1 MDRLKVSKKLFT
13 QAKKVLV
20 GGVNSPVRSFKYV
33 GGNPVFI
40 KKAKK
45 ARIYSEESKEFI
57 DYCLCWGSLI
67 LGHSHPEVIAS
78 LKETVDKGIS
88 FGMSTKLE
96 IDLSKIIICALPSIE
111 LLRFTNSGTEA
122 TMTTI
127 RLARA
132 YTKKNKIIKFEGS
145 YHGHADYLL
154 VKTGSGQASLG
165 IPKSLGVPKDFV
177 KHTIVLPY
185 NDIKKVKMLC
195 KKYQKD
201 LAAII
206 VEPIQAN
213 CGVILPKEGFLG
225 ELRNICDRF
234 NIILIFDEII
244 TGFRLSWQGAQGYF
258 KVKPDLTC
266 LGKIIG
272 GGLPIGAVGGKR
284 EIMKLLAPQG
294 DVYQAGT
301 FSGNPLTMVAGIRTL
316 EILRKSNPYKKLE
329 ENTKKLCET
338 IKEIAKKYG
347 FCLKV
352 NYISSLFSI
361 FFTNREVERYEDV
374 KSQNMNL
381 FKKFFHALLKEG
393 VYFSPSGFE
402 ANFLSLAH
410 EKKEIEDTL
419 EAVEIVFKKY
429 LRR

>member
-1 MDRLKVSKKLFT
+1 M
-13 QAKKVLV
+13 
-20 GGVNSPVRSFKYV
+20 
-33 GGNPVFI
+33 
-40 KKAKK
+40 
-45 ARIYSEESKEFI
+45 
-57 DYCLCWGSLI
+57 I

-78 LKETVDKGIS
+78 LKETVDKGVS

-96 IDLSKIIICALPSIE
+96 IDLSKIIICALSSIE

-122 TMTTI
+122 TMTAI

-132 YTKKNKIIKFEGS
+132 YTKKNKIIKFEDS
-145 YHGHADYLL
+145 YHGHADCLL

-165 IPKSLGVPKDFV
+165 IPKSLGVSKDFV
-177 KHTIVLPY
+177 KHPIVLPY
-185 NDIKKVKMLC
+185 NSIDKIKKIC
-195 KKYQKD
+195 TRHQKD

-206 VEPIQAN
+206 VEPVQAN
-213 CGVILPKEGFLG
+213 CGVILSKEGFLKG
-225 ELRNICDRF
+225 LRNICNKF
-234 NIILIFDEII
+234 NIVLIFDEII

-316 EILRKSNPYKKLE
+316 EILKKSNPYKKLE

-361 FFTNREVERYEDV
+361 FLPIEKWKDTKMLRV
-374 KSQNMNL
+374 K
-381 FKKFFHALLKEG
+381 
-393 VYFSPSGFE
+393 
-402 ANFLSLAH
+402 
-410 EKKEIEDTL
+410 I
-419 EAVEIVFKKY
+419 
-429 LRR
+429 